1 MTPRE
6 ATASSI
12 VEELQRLGA
21 WTTSATP
28 LHDAR
33 IRFEVLSDQRELV
46 LEKLG
51 TWGWDVRPCGAGP
64 RIVPAGNSALL
75 QQTSAYELELPREE
89 APARLATPAGEPIAV
104 PRDTIADDEYRKLLQ
119 GFRAGK

>member
-28 LHDAR
+28 LHDAK
-33 IRFEVLSDQRELV
+33 IRFEVLTAQVPAV
-46 LEKLG
+46 LDKIG
-51 TWGWDVRPCGAGP
+51 SWGWDVRPCGAEP

-75 QQTSAYELELPREE
+75 QPTSAYVLDLPRDE
-89 APARLATPAGEPIAV
+89 APRLATPAGEPIAV
-104 PRDTIADDEYRKLLQ
+104 PKGEIADAEYRKLLQ
-119 GFRAGK
+119 GFKKG